1 MEHNGVLTGFV
12 IVGGFPKHKTIISFL
27 LEIMLDFYLPSVF
40 RLILHNGE
48 KLLPLA
54 PLTLLNRICISG
66 SISLLIIVICRAVCF
81 ALANI
86 IYRCLVIL
94 FSLSRRS
101 FRIRGSQT
109 SHGRFHHSMVSISI
123 LRDSRLRFMTISI

>member
-1 MEHNGVLTGFV
+1 MTGFV

-54 PLTLLNRICISG
+54 PLTLLNRICIG
-66 SISLLIIVICRAVCF
+66 SSIALLIIVICSAVCF
-81 ALANI
+81 TLADI

-94 FSLSRRS
+94 FPLSWRS
-101 FRIRGSQT
+101 F
-109 SHGRFHHSMVSISI
+109 
-123 LRDSRLRFMTISI
+123 